1 MCGQLHMRFFIAMSE
16 KNLPPLIGMSREQL
30 VQLCHDAGAKPVHA
44 ERIIASLFRHYNSD
58 ITAIPELPTVLRNYL
73 AEHATTFEPECTALQ
88 QAEDGTRKLL
98 LKMADG
104 KEVETVLIQ
113 GPGRLTQ
120 CISTQV
126 GCAVGCTFCLTA
138 TAGLTR
144 NLSTA
149 EMVAQVIMG
158 QKIGDHQVRNLVL
171 MGMGEP
177 LHNYDEVAKF
187 VRIASDPKGM
197 AFSPNRITLST
208 SGLVPG
214 IYKMIEDKLPCN
226 LAVSLNATTDE
237 VRNQVIPINRKYP
250 IHELLS
256 AVRDYIKA
264 RGNKRVLIEYVL
276 LAGVNDSIEDAKR
289 LCQLMDGMGCTVNLL
304 PFNAFPGS
312 VFKSPS
318 DTAVFAFREILV
330 EAKIVA
336 VVRSSRGRDISAACG
351 QLKTEVQKRRTSSR

>member
-1 MCGQLHMRFFIAMSE
+1 M
-16 KNLPPLIGMSREQL
+16 

-44 ERIIASLFRHYNSD
+44 ERIVASLFRHYNSD
-58 ITAIPELPTVLRNYL
+58 MEAIPDLPKILRDYL
-73 AEHATTFEPECTALQ
+73 ATHTSIFEPECTALQ

-98 LKMADG
+98 LKMPDG

-144 NLSTA
+144 NLSAA
-149 EMVAQVIMG
+149 EMAAQVIAG
-158 QKIGDHQVRNLVL
+158 QKVGDYQVRNLVL

-177 LHNYDEVAKF
+177 LHNYDEVSRF
-187 VRIASDPKGM
+187 LSIAANPKGM

-214 IYKMIEDKLPCN
+214 IYKMIEDRLPCN

-237 VRNQVIPINRKYP
+237 VRDRVIPINKKYP
-250 IHELLS
+250 IHELLK

-264 RGNKRVLIEYVL
+264 RGNKRVLIEYVM
-276 LAGVNDSIEDAKR
+276 LAGVNDSLEDARR
-289 LCQLMDGMGCTVNLL
+289 LCQLVEGMGCTVNLL
-304 PFNAFPGS
+304 PFNAFAGS
-312 VFKSPS
+312 PYKSPS
-318 DTAVFAFREILV
+318 DAAVSAFRDILV
-330 EAKIVA
+330 KAKIIA
-336 VVRSSRGRDISAACG
+336 VVRSSRGNDISAACG
-351 QLKTEVQKRRTSSR
+351 QLKTEVALRRKSKI